1 MISRVAVDETSQ
13 FPLQQRG
20 RYDRCRQLAAANE
33 FVNRHRLGAER
44 IQHPTAGRVVG
55 LDYTAWATAIIDL
68 ADKPD
73 RITDAR
79 QRYAAKGYKAIG
91 GDPLVIGVAE
101 PEVWV
106 IPRAM
111 YERNRANRAARIRE
125 AVQDKRMSPTAI
137 MRGTVT
143 QGGEQTFS

>member
-1 MISRVAVDETSQ
+1 MARQKPKVDPRDIVPPTGELQLPDVASFDTDKPQPSA
-13 FPLQQRG
+13 PKG
-20 RYDRCRQLAAANE
+20 NRQ
-33 FVNRHRLGAER
+33 
-44 IQHPTAGRVVG
+44 PGRVVG